1 MKKAGGK
8 VLIILTLLSISF
20 YSNVGATMIGF
31 SVGDITGDNTGSTDL
46 IGMDFRLN
54 NKSGNYWID
63 FYSSADN
70 PFIGEIIL
78 NANLKNVT
86 RSMFWDDNLNLFTIT
101 KSVTSIR
108 LKDKDPLLTDW
119 EIGDIVNYREN
130 WFDSGMY
137 NIGGNTLGLD
147 VIGWSVPGDSVPGM
161 TLQTTL
167 QKFPAPAPAPV
178 PEPPTILLLSSG
190 LFGLAW
196 YGGGA
201 RRRSTTKHTDS

>member
-20 YSNVGATMIGF
+20 YSNVGATKIGF

-63 FYSSADN
+63 FYSSAAN
-70 PFIGEIIL
+70 PFIGEITL

-86 RSMFWDDNLNLFTIT
+86 RSMFLEDNSNLFTIT

-119 EIGDIVNYREN
+119 EIGDIVNYGEK
-130 WFDSGMY
+130 WFVSGMY
-137 NIGGNTLGLD
+137 NNSVNTLGLD
-147 VIGWSVPGDSVPGM
+147 VIGWSVPGDLEPGM

-167 QKFPAPAPAPV
+167 QKVPAPAPV
-178 PEPPTILLLSSG
+178 PEPSTILLLSSG

>member
-20 YSNVGATMIGF
+20 YSNVGATKIGF

-63 FYSSADN
+63 FYSSAAN
-70 PFIGEIIL
+70 PFIGEITL

-86 RSMFWDDNLNLFTIT
+86 RSMFLEDNSNLFTIT

-119 EIGDIVNYREN
+119 EIGDIVNYGEN
-130 WFDSGMY
+130 WFVSGMY
-137 NIGGNTLGLD
+137 NNSVNTLGLD
-147 VIGWSVPGDSVPGM
+147 VIGWSVPGDSVPDM

-167 QKFPAPAPAPV
+167 QKVPAPV
-178 PEPPTILLLSSG
+178 PEPPTILLLCSG

-196 YGGGA
+196 YG
-201 RRRSTTKHTDS
+201 RRRKSA

>member
-63 FYSSADN
+63 FYSSAAN
-70 PFIGEIIL
+70 PFIGGIIL
-78 NANLKNVT
+78 DANLKNVT
-86 RSMFWDDNLNLFTIT
+86 RSMFWADDLNLFTIT

-119 EIGDIVNYREN
+119 EIGDIVNYGEN
-130 WFDSGMY
+130 WFESGMY
-137 NIGGNTLGLD
+137 NIGGNTLGRD

-167 QKFPAPAPAPV
+167 QKVPAPV
-178 PEPPTILLLSSG
+178 PEPSTILLLGSG

-196 YGGGA
+196 YG
-201 RRRSTTKHTDS
+201 RRLKKA

>member
-20 YSNVGATMIGF
+20 YSNVGATKIGF

-46 IGMDFRLN
+46 IAMDFRLN

-63 FYSSADN
+63 FYSSAAN
-70 PFIGEIIL
+70 PFFGEITL

-86 RSMFWDDNLNLFTIT
+86 RSMFLEDNLNLFTIT

-119 EIGDIVNYREN
+119 EIGDIVNYGEK
-130 WFDSGMY
+130 WFASGMY
-137 NIGGNTLGLD
+137 NNSVNTLGLD
-147 VIGWSVPGDSVPGM
+147 VIGWSVPGDSVPDM

-167 QKFPAPAPAPV
+167 QKVPAPAPV
-178 PEPPTILLLSSG
+178 PEPPTILLLCSG

-196 YGGGA
+196 YGQ
-201 RRRSTTKHTDS
+201 RRKRA

>member
-63 FYSSADN
+63 FYSSAAN

-78 NANLKNVT
+78 DANLKNVT
-86 RSMFWDDNLNLFTIT
+86 RSMFWADDSNLFTIT

-119 EIGDIVNYREN
+119 EIVDIVNYGEN
-130 WFDSGMY
+130 WFESGMY
-137 NIGGNTLGLD
+137 NIGGNTLGRD

-167 QKFPAPAPAPV
+167 QKVPAPV
-178 PEPPTILLLSSG
+178 PEPSTILLLGSG

-196 YGGGA
+196 YG
-201 RRRSTTKHTDS
+201 RRLKKA

>member
-20 YSNVGATMIGF
+20 YSNVGATKIGF

-63 FYSSADN
+63 FYSSAAN
-70 PFIGEIIL
+70 PFIGEITL

-86 RSMFWDDNLNLFTIT
+86 RSMFWADNLNLFTIT
-101 KSVTSIR
+101 KSVTSIG
-108 LKDKDPLLTDW
+108 LKGKDPLLTDW
-119 EIGDIVNYREN
+119 EIGDIVNYGEN
-130 WFDSGMY
+130 WFVSGMY
-137 NIGGNTLGLD
+137 NNSVNTLGLD
-147 VIGWSVPGDSVPGM
+147 VIGWSVPGDLVPGM

-167 QKFPAPAPAPV
+167 QKVPAPV
-178 PEPPTILLLSSG
+178 PEPPTILLLCSG

-196 YGGGA
+196 YG
-201 RRRSTTKHTDS
+201 RRRKRA

>member
-108 LKDKDPLLTDW
+108 LKDKDPLLTGWD
-119 EIGDIVNYREN
+119 IGDIVNYGES

-137 NIGGNTLGLD
+137 NIGGNTSGRD
-147 VIGWSVPGDSVPGM
+147 VIGWPVTGDSVPDM

-167 QKFPAPAPAPV
+167 QKVPAPAPV
-178 PEPPTILLLSSG
+178 PEPSTILLLSSG

>member
-20 YSNVGATMIGF
+20 YSNVGATKIGF

-63 FYSSADN
+63 FYSSAAN
-70 PFIGEIIL
+70 PFIGEITL

-86 RSMFWDDNLNLFTIT
+86 RSMFLEDNSNLFTIT

-119 EIGDIVNYREN
+119 EIGDIVNYGEN
-130 WFDSGMY
+130 WFVSGMY
-137 NIGGNTLGLD
+137 NNSVNTLGLD
-147 VIGWSVPGDSVPGM
+147 VIGWSVPGDLEPGM

-167 QKFPAPAPAPV
+167 QKVPAPV
-178 PEPPTILLLSSG
+178 PEPPTILLLCSG

-196 YGGGA
+196 YG
-201 RRRSTTKHTDS
+201 RRRKSA

>member
-8 VLIILTLLSISF
+8 VLIILTLISISF

-31 SVGDITGDNTGSTDL
+31 SVGDITGDNKGSTDL
-46 IGMDFRLN
+46 IGMDFKLN

-63 FYSSADN
+63 FYSSAAN
-70 PFIGEIIL
+70 PFMGETIL

-86 RSMFWDDNLNLFTIT
+86 RSMFWEDNLNLFTIT

-119 EIGDIVNYREN
+119 EIGDIVNYGEN
-130 WFDSGMY
+130 WFGSGMY
-137 NIGGNTLGLD
+137 NFGGSSLGRD

-167 QKFPAPAPAPV
+167 QKVPAPV
-178 PEPPTILLLSSG
+178 PEAPTILLLSSG
-190 LFGLAW
+190 LIGLTW
-196 YGGGA
+196 YG
-201 RRRSTTKHTDS
+201 RRRKKA

>member
-63 FYSSADN
+63 FYSSAAN
-70 PFIGEIIL
+70 PFIGGIIL
-78 NANLKNVT
+78 DASLKNVT
-86 RSMFWDDNLNLFTIT
+86 RPMFWADDLNLFTIT

-119 EIGDIVNYREN
+119 EIGDIVNYGEN
-130 WFDSGMY
+130 WFESGMY
-137 NIGGNTLGLD
+137 NIGGNTLGRD

-167 QKFPAPAPAPV
+167 QKVPAPV
-178 PEPPTILLLSSG
+178 PEPSTILLLGSG

-196 YGGGA
+196 YG
-201 RRRSTTKHTDS
+201 RRLKKA